1 MISNK
6 EFPTFTDSFFFTF
19 SKIICFYI
27 KLYKD
32 DLKHIDNLKKLT
44 EIINNYHLEGNN
56 TNLIQYIQSLLLNDN
71 IGNDAQKNK
80 IDKIKSLKEKYKK
93 KFEKQIQLA
102 INKYSSLSDSNIEKE
117 DDLSAQKEEI
127 CIYCRQ
133 PLNIDLNN
141 YYGKICY
148 FCRDYFIDILKNKEK
163 NKRKKSTRF
172 VICKHKIHFNCY
184 FEFICFHSNN
194 ELEFECPL
202 CKKLSNIIICDFN
215 NLIQNNKKF
224 LEGLILD
231 NENIKDFYIENNNNY
246 KEFFLFNINFFEKYC
261 SKLLK
266 KEIII
271 KDINTNKNIAEQVY
285 DSIVND
291 FDTFMIYYNITNYKN
306 EQIDIW
312 KNILYTIRLL
322 CKYKLINITDFL
334 ISKFL
339 FIYKNIKSL
348 ELNSLFNFELS
359 SILNELILCLFILY
373 DLKEE
378 SKEKIK
384 NLFQNYI
391 LL

>member
-1 MISNK
+1 M
-6 EFPTFTDSFFFTF
+6 
-19 SKIICFYI
+19 
-27 KLYKD
+27 
-32 DLKHIDNLKKLT
+32 
-44 EIINNYHLEGNN
+44 
-56 TNLIQYIQSLLLNDN
+56 
-71 IGNDAQKNK
+71 
-80 IDKIKSLKEKYKK
+80 
-93 KFEKQIQLA
+93 
-102 INKYSSLSDSNIEKE
+102 
-117 DDLSAQKEEI
+117 
-127 CIYCRQ
+127 
-133 PLNIDLNN
+133 
-141 YYGKICY
+141 
-148 FCRDYFIDILKNKEK
+148 
-163 NKRKKSTRF
+163 
-172 VICKHKIHFNCY
+172 
-184 FEFICFHSNN
+184 
-194 ELEFECPL
+194 
-202 CKKLSNIIICDFN
+202 
-215 NLIQNNKKF
+215 
-224 LEGLILD
+224 ILD

-246 KEFFLFNINFFEKYC
+246 KEFFLYNINFFEKYC

-271 KDINTNKNIAEQVY
+271 KDININKNIAEQVY

-391 LL
+391 LLYMFIFGFAKC